1 MLSPR
6 ALALVALGALLARPA
21 AARAETVLEWA
32 KARGASTAEEFEDD
46 VSSAIER
53 PRPIVHR
60 RRTSLVAAPELS
72 ELGVSTP
79 RDHTRAVT
87 ASLTI
92 DYALVDQ
99 SYEPAALTW
108 GRTWLLAGRLAAG
121 AGSDGGMAHAEVEAG
136 IGPFLGLSRTGEGL
150 FTRLSFRLSENVTRR
165 SEVLGYGVSL
175 PLGFTSSWAEFG
187 LRPELGSLELGDSAS
202 GGPLLVGAYARVFGP
217 SWYFTIEH
225 DRTLGGDDLDST
237 RISACGRIGR
247 VSLCSDGWWVQG
259 AGAQWG
265 WAALRLGVAWGREQ
279 TERTEAPTNPVSAGH

>member
-6 ALALVALGALLARPA
+6 ALVLAALGALLVRPA

-32 KARGASTAEEFEDD
+32 KARGASAAEEFEDD
-46 VSSAIER
+46 VTTAIER
-53 PRPIVHR
+53 PRPVVHR
-60 RRTSLVAAPELS
+60 WRTAVVAGPELS
-72 ELGVSTP
+72 ELGTSTP
-79 RDHTRAVT
+79 RDHVRAVT
-87 ASLTI
+87 GSLTI

-99 SYEPAALTW
+99 SYEPAALSW
-108 GRTWLLAGRLAAG
+108 GRTWLLSGRLGAG
-121 AGSDGGMAHAEVEAG
+121 AGGDGGLARAEVEAG

-150 FTRLSFRLSENVTRR
+150 FTRLSLRLSETVTRR

-202 GGPLLVGAYARVFGP
+202 GGPLLVGVYARAFGP
-217 SWYFTIEH
+217 SWVFAVEH
-225 DRTLGGDDLDST
+225 DRTLGGDDLAST
-237 RISACGRIGR
+237 RISACGRIAP

-265 WAALRLGVAWGREQ
+265 WAAVRLGVAWGREQ
-279 TERTEAPTNPVSAGH
+279 TERTEAPTNPVRP